1 MITKK
6 QYLANPCRQSSI
18 PYWKTKNMMLPE
30 GIIILHHDYFN
41 ESKYYQYI
49 NEPYFRLFHSLEN
62 LSPPQMPEGFVSC
75 DITLK
80 EYADHINSCY
90 DDIGISESELYRY
103 TMRPMYNAKLWIAV
117 KDKQSGT
124 IVATGIAELDREI
137 DEEVLEWIQVSEE
150 YRRCGLGFYLV
161 SELLWRMRC
170 LASFATVS
178 GQCNNATN
186 PERLYRKCGFI
197 GTDVWHVLR
206 KRTAHLLTE

>member
-62 LSPPQMPEGFVSC
+62 LSPSQMPEGFVSW

-90 DDIGISESELYRY
+90 DDIGILESELYRY
-103 TMRPMYNAKLWIAV
+103 TMRPVYNAKLWIAV

-137 DEEVLEWIQVSEE
+137 DEGVLEWIQVSEE

-178 GQCNNATN
+178 GRCNNATN

>member
-103 TMRPMYNAKLWIAV
+103 TMRSMYNAKLWIAV

-137 DEEVLEWIQVSEE
+137 DEGVLEWIQVSEE

-178 GQCNNATN
+178 GRCNNATN